1 MRDGNDKSCALEVP
15 LFYVKEVL
23 SDLTAINQTWTSLS
37 NSLQWQAEKCTNH
50 TRFCSLSMWVKLSG
64 GLCFGHR
71 GFGNIHLM
79 GLFISFIFL

>member
-37 NSLQWQAEKCTNH
+37 NFITMAGREVHKH